1 MTPGFLAPARLG
13 GAALVALMALGI
25 PTMAAAAK
33 ETERVEKT
41 IAFSPGGTLKLK
53 NFSGKVEITGE
64 NRTDISLVA
73 VRTATRERLDHIKL
87 SIESSG
93 STVTIEANKRD
104 NSWEEHNDNVVE
116 TDFTIK
122 VPSNANL
129 DIDVFSSPVT
139 LTGVSGKHRVHS
151 FSADLHVNGS
161 TGGVDAET
169 FSGAIYIQPASW
181 MKDQSLS
188 AKTFS
193 GDIEVH
199 LPAAAAGSLEFNSFS
214 GDIKTD
220 VPLLLQSKSKRSLH
234 AQLNEGGQGGELY
247 FKTFSGDVRLMK

>member
-1 MTPGFLAPARLG
+1 MTPSLFAPTRLG
-13 GAALVALMALGI
+13 RAAVLALVALGI
-25 PTMAAAAK
+25 PTVVAAK

-41 IAFSPGGTLKLK
+41 IAFAAGGTLKLK

-64 NRTDISLVA
+64 NRSDISLVA
-73 VRTATRERLDHIKL
+73 VRTATRDRLDHIKL

-93 STVTIEANKRD
+93 STVVIEANKRD
-104 NSWEEHNDNVVE
+104 DEWHEHNDNVVE

-122 VPSNANL
+122 VPSSANL

-139 LTGVSGKHRVHS
+139 VTGVTGRHHIHA

-161 TGGVDAET
+161 TGPIDAET

-193 GDIEVH
+193 GDIEVR
-199 LPAAAAGSLEFNSFS
+199 LPAAAGGSVEFNSFS

-220 VPLLLQSKSKRSLH
+220 VPMLLQSKSKRSLH

-247 FKTFSGDVRLMK
+247 FKTFSGDVRLLK